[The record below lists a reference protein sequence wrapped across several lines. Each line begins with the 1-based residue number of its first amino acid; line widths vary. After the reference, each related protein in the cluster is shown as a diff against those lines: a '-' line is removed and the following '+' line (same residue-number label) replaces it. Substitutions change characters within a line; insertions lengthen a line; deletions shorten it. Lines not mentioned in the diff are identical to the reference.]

1 MHVSTEADRKTA
13 SVNYVKTMID
23 DIEMALNDL
32 NYTEDVNGEL
42 RYERNACMDEKSA
55 LKAEKAKWE
64 KMLDILTMETPFLT
78 W

>member
-13 SVNYVKTMID
+13 SVQYVKTMI

-42 RYERNACMDEKSA
+42 RYERNAYMDEKSA

-64 KMLDILTMETPFLT
+64 KMLDILTMEKPFLT
-78 W
+78 L